1 MARKGE
7 NIYKRKD
14 GRWEGRYIKSRSST
28 GKANYGYVYAKS
40 YREVKAKLISQSS
53 CTSNSVTV
61 DPEISSDQFEQVAME
76 WFQAICPKV
85 KESTSNK
92 YRNLLSSYI
101 LPVFGSKQLRDITH
115 EFIETQCNFF
125 LVSGG
130 LKENGLSSK
139 TVSDILSLIRNVLQF
154 ATRNGKAISCDARSI
169 QIKRQTKEMRVLS
182 RAEQEKLCQYLYS
195 NLDSCNIGILV
206 CLFTGLRVGEICAL
220 RWEDV
225 SFSDYTIHVHQT
237 LQRIQ
242 DRTNS
247 EYKTRIVVTT
257 PKSACSIRT
266 IPVPHGLMTIL
277 TAHKASST
285 GYILTN
291 SDQNPLEPRTM
302 QNHFK
307 KVSTNGISASTPQT
321 SSFAVTPSSA
331 DTTTF
336 ESNTFGSNLAFVQDR
351 LSAERYF
358 SRGNHYEEYRDY
370 WENGN
375 YTFSRNENPELVYVR
390 ARDIEGVYL
399 SDRELGN
406 PEGFWT
412 RNGREGW
419 SRENILRRASHIQD
433 VRQNTES
440 GMSLDELSQNPV
452 LDDTIRSYYNNPVQ
466 VAQVGSY
473 YVFQSD
479 GRHRTLA
486 AQSLDTYIPVLVT
499 GSYTR
504 ND

>member
-307 KVSTNGISASTPQT
+307 KVLKNSGITSANYHSLRHPYVKHTTKNFSLRLMDFQAQAYPDARRKTRGAYQLHRGGQSRSPVRPLCNRKQFSCLPPQSKMSWILYAISMRLSGYTSTRSISNSAS
-321 SSFAVTPSSA
+321 AVVSVSA
-331 DTTTF
+331 SKIALDA
-336 ESNTFGSNLAFVQDR
+336 SMR
-351 LSAERYF
+351 LSC
-358 SRGNHYEEYRDY
+358 
-370 WENGN
+370 
-375 YTFSRNENPELVYVR
+375 R
-390 ARDIEGVYL
+390 AC
-399 SDRELGN
+399 SSC
-406 PEGFWT
+406 FCF
-412 RNGREGW
+412 
-419 SRENILRRASHIQD
+419 ACA
-433 VRQNTES
+433 NT
-440 GMSLDELSQNPV
+440 
-452 LDDTIRSYYNNPVQ
+452 
-466 VAQVGSY
+466 
-473 YVFQSD
+473 
-479 GRHRTLA
+479 A
-486 AQSLDTYIPVLVT
+486 A
-499 GSYTR
+499 
-504 ND
+504 

>member
-182 RAEQEKLCQYLYS
+182 RAEQEKLCQDLS
-195 NLDSCNIGILV
+195 LFASSAFSCISSHSVAYIAPIFKPLKLKNQP
-206 CLFTGLRVGEICAL
+206 
-220 RWEDV
+220 
-225 SFSDYTIHVHQT
+225 FSV
-237 LQRIQ
+237 
-242 DRTNS
+242 
-247 EYKTRIVVTT
+247 E
-257 PKSACSIRT
+257 
-266 IPVPHGLMTIL
+266 
-277 TAHKASST
+277 KASR
-285 GYILTN
+285 
-291 SDQNPLEPRTM
+291 SDHLWPALN
-302 QNHFK
+302 
-307 KVSTNGISASTPQT
+307 
-321 SSFAVTPSSA
+321 
-331 DTTTF
+331 
-336 ESNTFGSNLAFVQDR
+336 AF
-351 LSAERYF
+351 F
-358 SRGNHYEEYRDY
+358 SY
-370 WENGN
+370 
-375 YTFSRNENPELVYVR
+375 SV
-390 ARDIEGVYL
+390 
-399 SDRELGN
+399 
-406 PEGFWT
+406 
-412 RNGREGW
+412 
-419 SRENILRRASHIQD
+419 
-433 VRQNTES
+433 
-440 GMSLDELSQNPV
+440 
-452 LDDTIRSYYNNPVQ
+452 
-466 VAQVGSY
+466 
-473 YVFQSD
+473 
-479 GRHRTLA
+479 
-486 AQSLDTYIPVLVT
+486 
-499 GSYTR
+499 
-504 ND
+504 